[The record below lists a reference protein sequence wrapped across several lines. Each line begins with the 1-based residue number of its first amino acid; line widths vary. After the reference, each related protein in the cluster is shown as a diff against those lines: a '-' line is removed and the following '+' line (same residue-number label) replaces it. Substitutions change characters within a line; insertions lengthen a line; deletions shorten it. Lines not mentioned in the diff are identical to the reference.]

1 MSIVKEKMMSSVVC
15 AWCGFAR
22 KVGSDRKVS
31 KLTGKSLEKCVC
43 GHTKE
48 VHEFGVSWCRQ
59 CSVTQPTSLRCLLFR
74 RKGVNPGEGWGN
86 LAIPIPQQADR
97 VLGRLVMI
105 SKDGEG
111 LFVQR
116 SVTGLRTRQAR

>member
-1 MSIVKEKMMSSVVC
+1 M
-15 AWCGFAR
+15 GFAR

-74 RKGVNPGEGWGN
+74 RKGVNSREGWGN
-86 LAIPIPQQADR
+86 LAIPIPQQVDR
-97 VLGRLVMI
+97 VLDRLVI
-105 SKDGEG
+105 FSNGVALSQKP
-111 LFVQR
+111 
-116 SVTGLRTRQAR
+116 